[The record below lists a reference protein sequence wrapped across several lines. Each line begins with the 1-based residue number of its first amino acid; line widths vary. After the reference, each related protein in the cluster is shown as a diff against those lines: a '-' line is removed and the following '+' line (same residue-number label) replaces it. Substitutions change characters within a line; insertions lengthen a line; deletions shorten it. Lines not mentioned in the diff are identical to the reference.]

1 MPLTDS
7 TIRGASAP
15 DKPRKLADEKGL
27 FLLVNPNGS
36 KLWRLKYR
44 MAGKEKL
51 LALGAF
57 PDVGLKKARDRRD
70 EARKLIA
77 DGIDPNAVRKKEKA
91 EAAGADTFGY
101 VAEDWF
107 KRQRENWTEGHAVTV
122 RSRLDRDV
130 LPYLARRPLREIDAP
145 ELLTVLRRVESRG
158 AVESAHRIKTI
169 CGQVFAY
176 AVAIGSATRNPA
188 ADIGPGAIRPA
199 RVKPMAAVLKPAEVG
214 ALLLAIDD
222 YSGTHVVRCAF
233 KLAPLVFVR
242 PGELRAAEWSEFDLD
257 ADAPQWVIPA
267 ARMKLKL
274 EHKADPTRSHIVP
287 LSRQSVAVLKDLQQ
301 LTGTGRFVFPGHG
314 SHGDA
319 YARPMSENAITA
331 GLRRMG
337 YSGDEMTGHGF
348 RSIAS
353 TMLNERGF
361 NPDAIEAQL
370 AHTTGSKVRAAYNRA
385 RYLDERRAMM
395 QAWADLLDSLKE
407 TAKAAKVAK

>member
-1 MPLTDS
+1 MPLTDT
-7 TIRGASAP
+7 TIKSLTAP
-15 DKPRKLADEKGL
+15 DKPRKLSDERGL

-44 MAGKEKL
+44 LAGKEKL
-51 LALGAF
+51 LALGAY
-57 PDVGLKKARDRRD
+57 PDVSLKKARDRRD

-77 DGIDPNAVRKKEKA
+77 DGVDPNAIRKQEKA
-91 EAAGADTFGY
+91 TAAGADTFGHT
-101 VAEDWF
+101 AEEWF
-107 KRQRENWTEGHAVTV
+107 KRQRDNWTEGHAVTV

-130 LPYLARRPLREIDAP
+130 LPYLRKRLLREIDAP
-145 ELLTVLRRVESRG
+145 ELLEVLRRVESRG
-158 AVESAHRIKTI
+158 AIESAHRIKTI
-169 CGQVFAY
+169 CSQVFAY

-188 ADIGPGAIRPA
+188 TDIGAGAIKPA
-199 RVKPMAAVLKPAEVG
+199 RVKPMAAVLKPTEVG

-257 ADAPQWVIPA
+257 GDAPQWTIPA

-287 LSRQSVAVLKDLQQ
+287 LSRQAVAILKDIKQ

-314 SHGDA
+314 SQS
-319 YARPMSENAITA
+319 RPMSENAITA

-337 YSGDEMTGHGF
+337 YTGDQMTWHGF

-353 TMLNERGF
+353 TILNERGF

-370 AHTTGSKVRAAYNRA
+370 AHTTSSKVRAAYNRA
-385 RYLDERRAMM
+385 RYLEERRTMM
-395 QAWADLLDSLKE
+395 QAWADHLDALKA
-407 TAKAAKVAK
+407 TAKAPMVAM

>member
-1 MPLTDS
+1 MPLSDT
-7 TIRGASAP
+7 TIRTTPAP
-15 DKPRKLADEKGL
+15 DKPNKLYDERGL

-44 MAGKEKL
+44 MGGKEKL
-51 LALGAF
+51 LALGAY
-57 PDVGLKKARDRRD
+57 PDVSLKKARDRRD

-77 DGIDPNAVRKKEKA
+77 DGTDPNAVRKKEKA
-91 EAAGADTFGY
+91 EAAGADTFGF
-101 VAEDWF
+101 VAEEWF
-107 KRQRENWTEGHAVTV
+107 GRQRDSWTDGHAVTV

-130 LPYLARRPLREIDAP
+130 LPYLGKRPLREIDAP
-145 ELLTVLRRVESRG
+145 ELLIVLRRIEARG

-169 CGQVFAY
+169 CSQVFAY
-176 AVAIGSATRNPA
+176 AVATGSATRNPVT
-188 ADIGPGAIRPA
+188 DIGAGAIKPA

-257 ADAPQWVIPA
+257 AEAPQWVIPA

-274 EHKADPTRSHIVP
+274 DHKADAMRSHIVP
-287 LSRQSVAVLKDLQQ
+287 LSTQAVAILKDVKQ

-314 SHGDA
+314 SVS
-319 YARPMSENAITA
+319 RPMSENAITA
-331 GLRRMG
+331 ALRRMG
-337 YSGDEMTGHGF
+337 YADQMTGHGF

-361 NPDAIEAQL
+361 NSDAIEAQL
-370 AHTTGSKVRAAYNRA
+370 AHTAASKVRGAYNRA
-385 RYLDERRAMM
+385 KYLEDRRKMM
-395 QAWADLLDSLKE
+395 QAWADHLDALKDGLKG
-407 TAKAAKVAK
+407 AK